1 MIFRIFLF
9 TIIALLSVI
18 ANAAPTVAL
27 VESVGKYQLGL
38 SAEVLEDELGELGF
52 SQVSSKEY
60 KNKWNMSD
68 QEIPNFAISD
78 SVYWLRIT
86 FNSTLTENKVWWF
99 EVGYAL
105 QDYLDFYVIH
115 EGVVE
120 RVINTGDR
128 RPFNTRPVNFR
139 NFLFELDIN
148 PGETKQVYLRL
159 DTHDGLHEPC
169 PITLWDKDEFAFE
182 LGTRNLGLGL
192 FFGIMIVMGLY
203 NFFIYLSVKDL
214 AYLYYVAYIC
224 GFCAWEITYYG
235 FSFQYLWPNSPV
247 FGNQI
252 LFILNS
258 FWAMCT
264 VQFVRHFLHTK
275 TLVPWFE
282 RASYIY
288 LVGGAAIILFALTG
302 RYAIGNLLIV
312 PLGITYC
319 IPCLV
324 AGVIC
329 WRENY
334 RPSRYFLV
342 AWSAFLLSITFFT
355 LKMGGILPAT
365 FMFEK
370 SIQIGSVVEVILL
383 SLGLADRINTLKREK
398 LEALKG
404 SNKLKD
410 EFMSTITHELLT
422 PINGIR
428 LSLSLMSENLSEED
442 KEYLQISKSSSKHM
456 LEIVESM
463 LIFTE
468 SRRGTLR
475 LKRKPFNLINSI
487 QHIFNEFGDSNYKQL
502 NFVLNIDSSTPKM
515 IEGDQKKLTLI
526 VTELLRNAVT
536 FTKKGNIT
544 LSSSATKA
552 SVEGVFD
559 LTISVSDTG
568 SGISDN
574 QKIRI
579 FEAFEQL
586 DNSFTREQ
594 GGLGIGLTNTKD
606 LLDLMAGSL
615 QIESSPNQ
623 GTTVTIEL
631 PVKGIEGEEEG
642 LNQDKRSELPVN
654 GGVKTQTKILI
665 VEDNAVNAMLMA
677 KVLRKAHYCVVVAVH
692 GEDALER
699 LEENPDTAAILM
711 DCQMP
716 VMDGFEATRRIRL
729 IKMFKDIPIIAV
741 TANVSEVDQQRCR
754 DVGMSDY
761 LPKPASKA
769 GIETTLARWVTRH

>member
-1 MIFRIFLF
+1 MTSHIALF
-9 TIIALLSVI
+9 TIFALFSVI
-18 ANAAPTVAL
+18 ANAAPSVSL
-27 VESVGKYQLGL
+27 VEGVGKYQLGL
-38 SAEVLEDELGELGF
+38 NTEVLEDKAGELSF
-52 SQVSSKEY
+52 AQVSSKEY
-60 KNKWNMSD
+60 INQWAKSD
-68 QEIPNFAISD
+68 QKILNFAISD
-78 SVYWLRIT
+78 SVYWLRLT
-86 FNSTLTENKVWWF
+86 FTSTLPQSKIWWF

-105 QDYLDFYVIH
+105 QDYLDYYVVQG
-115 EGVVE
+115 GVTE
-120 RVINTGDR
+120 QVIKTGDR
-128 RPFNTRPVNFR
+128 RAFGTRPVNFR
-139 NFLFELDIN
+139 NYLFELNLN
-148 PGETKQVYLRL
+148 PDETKQVYLRL
-159 DTHDGLHEPC
+159 DTHDGLHEPT
-169 PITLWDKDEFAFE
+169 PITLWDKDEFALE
-182 LGTRNLGLGL
+182 LGTRNLVLGL

-203 NFFIYLSVKDL
+203 NFFIYLSVKDP

-224 GFCAWEITYYG
+224 GFCAWEFTYYG
-235 FSFQYLWPNSPV
+235 FSFQYLWPDSPN

-264 VQFVRHFLHTK
+264 VQFIRQFLHTK

-282 RASYIY
+282 RASTIY
-288 LVGGAAIILFALTG
+288 LAGGAAIILFALSG
-302 RYAIGNLLIV
+302 RYAIGNILIV

-329 WRENY
+329 WKANY

-342 AWSAFLLSITFFT
+342 AWSAFLISITLFT
-355 LKMGGILPAT
+355 LKMGGVLPAT

-370 SIQIGSVVEVILL
+370 SIQIGSIVEVILL

-422 PINGIR
+422 PINGVR
-428 LSLSLMSENLSEED
+428 LSLSLMSDNLSVED
-442 KEYLQISKSSSKHM
+442 KEYLQTSKSSSKHM

-468 SRRGTLR
+468 SRRGTLQ
-475 LKRKPFNLINSI
+475 LKRIPFNLIASL
-487 QHIFNEFGDSNYKQL
+487 QHVFSGFRDSNYKQL
-502 NFVLNIDSSTPKM
+502 NFVINVDSSTPKL
-515 IEGDQKKLTLI
+515 IKGDQKKLLVV

-536 FTKKGNIT
+536 FTKKGDVT
-544 LSSSATKA
+544 LFSTATKG
-552 SVEGVFD
+552 SVEGQVN

-568 SGISDN
+568 CGISDN
-574 QKIRI
+574 QRSRI
-579 FEAFEQL
+579 FDAFEQA

-606 LLDLMAGSL
+606 LLDLMDGSL
-615 QIESSPNQ
+615 EIQSVPGQ
-623 GTTVTIEL
+623 GTTVTIKL
-631 PVKGIEGEEEG
+631 PVQCAQEA
-642 LNQDKRSELPVN
+642 LADTDQDTLSCQPARMDNAAKAKV
-654 GGVKTQTKILI
+654 LI

-677 KVLRKAHYCVVVAVH
+677 KVLRKAHYSVVVAVH

-716 VMDGFEATRRIRL
+716 VMDGFEATRRIRSMN
-729 IKMFKDIPIIAV
+729 MFKDIPIIAV
-741 TANVSEVDQQRCR
+741 TANVSETDQQRCR

-761 LPKPASKA
+761 LPKPVSKN
-769 GIETTLARWVTRH
+769 GIETTLSRWVKT